1 MTSID
6 ELFKGASSNKRKLE
20 PLRDPSEYLSLSETL
35 PTNFADAPR
44 RLDEIYKSA
53 RTNGSS
59 SRHAHVEDEPSEDAD
74 IEAGPAPPPDD
85 EEGDYGPTLPA
96 EEEEEGGDDEEGR
109 FFGGGVSA
117 QQREIL
123 DYFDSAE
130 GQLQFKEEKIDISWL
145 RRTALNF
152 EKRISKNAELRAK
165 FEDDPTRFIAS
176 EADLD
181 ADIKGLSILA
191 EHPSL
196 YPEFANL
203 GCIAS
208 LVGLLAHE
216 NSDIAI
222 DVLELLNELTDE
234 DVPAEDEQWNALV
247 DACLDADLLGLLF
260 SNMERLDEKEEMDR
274 NGIYHALNICENL
287 CSRTGIAER
296 IGAQENLVKWLL
308 QRMQAKESV
317 VSQNKQYSAEILA
330 ILVQSSSKNRRQ
342 LAAMDAVD
350 NMLQLIAPYRK
361 RDPEKGGE
369 EEEYMENLFEALTC
383 IADEPDGKKKF
394 VEAEGVELCLIML
407 KEGKMSK
414 IASLRLLDHAAGG
427 PSGADVCAKIVEAGG
442 LKNLFTLFMKKND
455 NQTSE
460 HLIGIFNSMLRLLP
474 ANSPERIRT
483 LAKFVEKD
491 YEKTTKLVKLRQEY
505 ASRVSLADEAIRS
518 EQSRLSAEEKEDMA
532 DEWFSR
538 RLDAGLFSLQ
548 MIDLAL
554 AWLIAEDGGARKKV
568 KALLAE
574 RDETLTVI
582 KQTLDEQID
591 GMDVEDQET
600 KDTREMLTTLA
611 EFLQ

>member
-6 ELFKGASSNKRKLE
+6 ELLKGVTGNKRKLE
-20 PLRDPSEYLSLSETL
+20 PIRDPSQV
-35 PTNFADAPR
+35 
-44 RLDEIYKSA
+44 YKSA

-59 SRHAHVEDEPSEDAD
+59 SRHARIEDEPSEEVD
-74 IEAGPAPPPDD
+74 IEAGPTLPPDD
-85 EEGDYGPTLPA
+85 EDGDYGPSLPP
-96 EEEEEGGDDEEGR
+96 EEDGVDDEEGR
-109 FFGGGVSA
+109 FFGGGISA

-123 DYFDSAE
+123 DYVDGADD
-130 GQLQFKEEKIDISWL
+130 QLGFKEEKIDVPWL
-145 RRTALNF
+145 RKTALNF

-165 FEDDPTRFIAS
+165 FEDDPTRFISS

-191 EHPSL
+191 ENPHL
-196 YPEFANL
+196 YPEFARL
-203 GCIAS
+203 GCVAS

-222 DVLELLNELTDE
+222 DVLELLTELTDE
-234 DVPAEDEQWNALV
+234 DVPAEDEQWNALA
-247 DACLDADLLGLLF
+247 DACLEADLLGLLF
-260 SNMERLDEKEEMDR
+260 SNMERLDEKEELDR

-287 CSRTGIAER
+287 CSRTATAER
-296 IGAQENLVKWLL
+296 IGSEENLVKWLL
-308 QRMQAKESV
+308 ERMQAKETV

-330 ILVQSSSKNRRQ
+330 ILVQLSSQNRRK
-342 LAAMDAVD
+342 LAALDALD
-350 NMLQLIAPYRK
+350 IMLQLIAPYRK

-383 IADEPDGKKKF
+383 IVDEADGKSKF
-394 VEAEGVELCLIML
+394 IEAEGIELCLIML

-427 PSGADVCAKIVEAGG
+427 PSGAEVCTKIVEAGG
-442 LKNLFTLFMKKND
+442 LKNIFTLFMKKND

-460 HLIGIFNSMLRLLP
+460 HLISIFNSMLRLLP
-474 ANSPERIRT
+474 ANSAERIRV

-491 YEKTTKLVKLRQEY
+491 YEKIAKLVQLRREY
-505 ASRVSLADEAIRS
+505 ASRVAAVDETIRA
-518 EQSRLSAEEKEDMA
+518 EQSRMNAKDREEMA

-538 RLDAGLFSLQ
+538 RLDAGLFCLQ
-548 MIDLAL
+548 TIDVVL
-554 AWLIAEDGGARKKV
+554 AWLVAEDGGAGKKI

-574 RDETLTVI
+574 RDETLAVL
-582 KQTLDEQID
+582 KQTVEQQIE

>member
-6 ELFKGASSNKRKLE
+6 ELLKGASSSKRKLE
-20 PLRDPSEYLSLSETL
+20 PLRDP
-35 PTNFADAPR
+35 N
-44 RLDEIYKSA
+44 EIYKSA

-74 IEAGPAPPPDD
+74 LEAGPELPPDD
-85 EEGDYGPTLPA
+85 EDGDYGPSMPP
-96 EEEEEGGDDEEGR
+96 EEEEEAGDDEEGR

-123 DYFDSAE
+123 DYVDSAE
-130 GQLQFKEEKIDISWL
+130 QQLQFKEEKIDVPWL

-165 FEDDPTRFIAS
+165 FENDPTRFIAS

-203 GCIAS
+203 GCVAS

-222 DVLELLNELTDE
+222 DVLELLTELTDE

-287 CSRTGIAER
+287 CSRNSIAER
-296 IGAQENLVKWLL
+296 IGAQENLVTWLL
-308 QRMQAKESV
+308 QRMQARESV
-317 VSQNKQYSAEILA
+317 VGQNKQYSAEILA

-342 LAAMDAVD
+342 LASLDAVD
-350 NMLQLIAPYRK
+350 KMLQLIAPYRK

-383 IADEPDGKKKF
+383 IADEPEGKQKF

-427 PSGADVCAKIVEAGG
+427 PSGAEVCAKIVEAGG

-505 ASRVSLADEAIRS
+505 ASRVGLADEAIRS
-518 EQSRLSAEEKEDMA
+518 EQSRLSAEEKEEMA

-568 KALLAE
+568 KALLSE
-574 RDETLTVI
+574 RDETLAVI
-582 KQTLDEQID
+582 KQTLDEQIE

>member
-6 ELFKGASSNKRKLE
+6 ELFKGVSGNKRKLE
-20 PLRDPSEYLSLSETL
+20 PLRDP
-35 PTNFADAPR
+35 NQV
-44 RLDEIYKSA
+44 YKSA

-59 SRHAHVEDEPSEDAD
+59 SRHARVEDGPTEDAD
-74 IEAGPAPPPDD
+74 DTEAGPVPPPEDD
-85 EEGDYGPTLPA
+85 EEGDYGPSLPA
-96 EEEEEGGDDEEGR
+96 DEGEEEEEDAGDDEEGGR
-109 FFGGGVSA
+109 FFGGGISA

-123 DYFDSAE
+123 DYVDGADD
-130 GQLQFKEEKIDISWL
+130 QLGEFREEKIDVAWL
-145 RRTALNF
+145 RKTALNF
-152 EKRISKNAELRAK
+152 ERHISKNAELRAR
-165 FEDDPTRFIAS
+165 FEDQPARFIES

-181 ADIKGLSILA
+181 ADVKALSILA
-191 EHPSL
+191 EHPDL
-196 YPEFANL
+196 YREFARL
-203 GCIAS
+203 GCAAS

-260 SNMERLDEKEEMDR
+260 SNMERLDEKEEVDR
-274 NGIYHALNICENL
+274 NGVYHALNICENL
-287 CSRTGIAER
+287 CSRTATAER
-296 IGAQENLVKWLL
+296 IGGQENLVKWLL
-308 QRMQAKESV
+308 DRMQAKERV

-342 LAAMDAVD
+342 LAALDAVD
-350 NMLQLIAPYRK
+350 IMLQLIAPYRK
-361 RDPEKGGE
+361 RDPDKGGE

-383 IADEPDGKKKF
+383 IADEAEGKSKF
-394 VEAEGVELCLIML
+394 IEAEGIELCLIML

-427 PSGADVCAKIVEAGG
+427 PTGAEVCAKIVEAGG

-460 HLIGIFNSMLRLLP
+460 HLVSIFSSMLRSLP
-474 ANSPERIRT
+474 ADSAERIRT

-491 YEKTTKLVKLRQEY
+491 YEKTTKLVKLRRDY
-505 ASRVSLADEAIRS
+505 ASRVATVDETIRT
-518 EQSRLSAEEKEDMA
+518 EQSRMNAQDREEMA

-548 MIDLAL
+548 TVDVLL
-554 AWLIAEDGGARKKV
+554 AWLVAEDGGAGRKI

-574 RDETLTVI
+574 RDETLAVV
-582 KQTLDEQID
+582 KQTIEEQIE

-611 EFLQ
+611 QFLQ

>member
-1 MTSID
+1 M
-6 ELFKGASSNKRKLE
+6 
-20 PLRDPSEYLSLSETL
+20 
-35 PTNFADAPR
+35 
-44 RLDEIYKSA
+44 
-53 RTNGSS
+53 
-59 SRHAHVEDEPSEDAD
+59 
-74 IEAGPAPPPDD
+74 EAGPELPPDD
-85 EEGDYGPTLPA
+85 EDGDYGPTMPPD
-96 EEEEEGGDDEEGR
+96 EEEEAGDDEEGR

-123 DYFDSAE
+123 DYVDSAE
-130 GQLQFKEEKIDISWL
+130 QQLQFKEEKIDVPWL

-165 FEDDPTRFIAS
+165 FENDPTRFIAS

-196 YPEFANL
+196 YPEFASL
-203 GCIAS
+203 GCVAS

-222 DVLELLNELTDE
+222 DVLELLTELTDE

-287 CSRTGIAER
+287 CSRTSIAER
-296 IGAQENLVKWLL
+296 IGAQENLVTWLL
-308 QRMQAKESV
+308 QRMQARESV
-317 VSQNKQYSAEILA
+317 VGQNKQYSAEILA

-342 LAAMDAVD
+342 LASLDAVD
-350 NMLQLIAPYRK
+350 KMLQLIAPYRK

-383 IADEPDGKKKF
+383 IADEPKGKQKF

-427 PSGADVCAKIVEAGG
+427 PSGAEVCAKIVEAGG

-505 ASRVSLADEAIRS
+505 ASRVGLADEAIRS
-518 EQSRLSAEEKEDMA
+518 EQSRLSAEEKEEMA

-568 KALLAE
+568 KALLSE
-574 RDETLTVI
+574 RDETLAVI
-582 KQTLDEQID
+582 KQTLDEQIE

>member
-6 ELFKGASSNKRKLE
+6 ELFKGASSSKRKLE
-20 PLRDPSEYLSLSETL
+20 PLRDP
-35 PTNFADAPR
+35 N
-44 RLDEIYKSA
+44 EIYKSA

-59 SRHAHVEDEPSEDAD
+59 SRHAHVEHEPSEDAD
-74 IEAGPAPPPDD
+74 MEAGPELPLDD
-85 EEGDYGPTLPA
+85 EDGDYGPTMPP
-96 EEEEEGGDDEEGR
+96 EEEEEAGDDEEGR

-123 DYFDSAE
+123 DYVDSAE
-130 GQLQFKEEKIDISWL
+130 QQLQFKEEKIDVPWL

-165 FEDDPTRFIAS
+165 FENDPTRFIAS

-203 GCIAS
+203 GCVAS

-222 DVLELLNELTDE
+222 DVLELLTELTDE

-274 NGIYHALNICENL
+274 SGIYHALNICENL
-287 CSRTGIAER
+287 CSRNSIAER
-296 IGAQENLVKWLL
+296 IGAQENLVTWLL
-308 QRMQAKESV
+308 QRMQARESV
-317 VSQNKQYSAEILA
+317 VGQNKQYSAEILA

-342 LAAMDAVD
+342 LASLDAVD
-350 NMLQLIAPYRK
+350 KMLQLIAPYRK

-369 EEEYMENLFEALTC
+369 EEEYMENLFEALAC
-383 IADEPDGKKKF
+383 IADEPEGKQKF

-427 PSGADVCAKIVEAGG
+427 PSGAEVCAKIVEAGG

-505 ASRVSLADEAIRS
+505 ASRVGLADEAIRS
-518 EQSRLSAEEKEDMA
+518 EQSRLSAEEKEEMA

-568 KALLAE
+568 KALLSE
-574 RDETLTVI
+574 RDETLAVI
-582 KQTLDEQID
+582 KQTLDEQIE